1 MHPSAGGRPR
11 SYCRRSCR
19 QRAYESR
26 AAARRVGLDDD
37 TMVVAKE
44 EFERLTDLRF
54 LVSSAVDDFER
65 SDGDEPALR
74 FLVASLRDALT
85 KS

>member
-1 MHPSAGGRPR
+1 MHPASGGRPR

-54 LVSSAVDDFER
+54 LVGSAIADFER
-65 SDGDEPALR
+65 SDGDASALH
-74 FLVASLRDALT
+74 FLVASVREGL
-85 KS
+85 